1 MHRNEQIVDMYRTG
15 EFSLK
20 KLGERFGLSHEGVR
34 GILKRADVPINPVG
48 LRVGYVSKF
57 QPCAIQF
64 KDDPRL
70 EMCLKDCFTVWE
82 PWGTEGV
89 QIGKDES
96 GEIVA
101 IQIPG
106 LLT

>member
-57 QPCAIQF
+57 VHISHHIIQLRFFWIQF
-64 KDDPRL
+64 TLFFSSLFFLAFLNQVNR
-70 EMCLKDCFTVWE
+70 CSQ
-82 PWGTEGV
+82 G
-89 QIGKDES
+89 S
-96 GEIVA
+96 
-101 IQIPG
+101 
-106 LLT
+106 